1 MENNMTKTIYLVRH
15 GQTYFNYYHKVQG
28 RCDSPLNEKGI
39 RQVELARDY
48 FKNNNIKFDK
58 AYSSTQERATDTL
71 EIITDHEMPYT
82 RLKDLREKCYGIF
95 EGRDEFLLPWNYN
108 NTNIDPTME
117 KDEDVIARM
126 RRAVV
131 QIIDELDDGQT
142 ALVVGHGD
150 ILAKYVRDATENVNF
165 SGFGNASIVKLT
177 VDDEDV
183 HFDSYVWPAEDLK

>member
-1 MENNMTKTIYLVRH
+1 MTKTIYLVRH